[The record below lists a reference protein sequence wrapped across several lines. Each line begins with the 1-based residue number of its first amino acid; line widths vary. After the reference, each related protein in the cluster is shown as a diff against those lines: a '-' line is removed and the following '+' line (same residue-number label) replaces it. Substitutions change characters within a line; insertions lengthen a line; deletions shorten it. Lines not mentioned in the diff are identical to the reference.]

1 MRNRTLGRLFQA
13 VVSLLVLAATV
24 GGLPLLLAWVTP
36 VIWASSHDDLAHLLD
51 RQDTGAVFLLVLV
64 VVGWIGWAQ
73 FTCCAL
79 RELVAQLR
87 GRRWHA
93 PRGLGA
99 SQRAAALLVGSIL
112 VLLPTGSALAS
123 DAQAA
128 TTATATRIPGQAPQ
142 TAQPSRVVQ
151 ASSAAPA
158 SSPPY
163 TVRETRPAE
172 SLWSI
177 AERELGDG
185 ERWREIAD
193 LNEGHAMADG
203 HVFRSNSFLQ
213 PGWKLTMPERP
224 RPQGLRTQ
232 TEGRAAVAAATG
244 EHVVTVHSGD
254 SLSKIAQNEVGDGGA
269 WPALFEASKGHR
281 QPDGLPAIT
290 DPDLIYAGQH
300 VTVPGA
306 RPDQDSPPVD
316 RPGSNGSGSEPPSAS
331 HTPPDQKPSKGPGG
345 QDDMPAATPSQ
356 SAEPPS
362 SAPRTPSAPST
373 PSASAAPHESAE
385 PAAPTSQPAPSSPE
399 GAEPAPASSLL
410 NLRTVVGASAL
421 LAAAVTAALTL
432 RRTLQRRRREPGETI
447 AITAQTAPAEAQ
459 LAAAAEPSGVARLDV
474 VLRTMV
480 HAAERDCRAVPV
492 LRAARLDARTVHV
505 LPDDLAS
512 APQVP
517 FVAGAA
523 GWWRLDAGAEL
534 LDEETARMIAA
545 PCPALVTVGSAE
557 SGDLILAD
565 LARLPVVLL
574 DGNPVHISEVC
585 TSLALELGMSPWAR
599 DVEVVAVGFGE
610 DLPHLMPNSR
620 IAHMRQAAH
629 ALRDLTERLL
639 EVHQMPETA
648 DHPYV
653 VLCASAL
660 DDDTAWQFADVLGK
674 APQIPVTLIAPTGT
688 TAGHFPE
695 ADILAVSAQ
704 TPQRFDPLGID
715 ITVQRLEHAAYQQ
728 IITALAVSGQ
738 PANEAE
744 GAWQH
749 VPGEPSA
756 TERRAEPNPQ
766 GDLPGGNG
774 TMSPPT
780 RSSGAASSDTDD
792 AVFPALLK
800 ASADPAALSL
810 PQASPATSG
819 IEPLQTA
826 EEASTGETDSSTG
839 ERTQAQA
846 PADEDAGEARISW
859 DSGGPEIRVLGPVDV
874 DGLGRTGHGPRT
886 AQLAALLY
894 FRPNRTAD
902 VLCADMDPISPWST
916 ATLNARLQGLRRA
929 LGNDPDGEAYVPR
942 RRNGDDP
949 YTLADGVRCDWT
961 RFVQLAERALP
972 QGPKGLAD
980 LEKALSLVRGRPFG
994 TRAPAWAEPHQ
1005 QEMTTRIIDV
1015 AHTIAT
1021 HRAQRGVHY
1030 DLGAARK
1037 AIVRGLDVDE
1047 TAELL
1052 YRDWLIVEWMAGN
1065 RPGLHTAINRIQHVA
1080 QALDCDLELET
1091 EQLIQELLTTS
1102 RKAPTP

>member
-1 MRNRTLGRLFQA
+1 MPTATLGRRFKA
-13 VVSLLVLAATV
+13 VVSLLVLAAAV

-64 VVGWIGWAQ
+64 VVGWTGWAQ
-73 FTCCAL
+73 FTFCTL
-79 RELVAQLR
+79 RELVAQLH

-123 DAQAA
+123 DARAA
-128 TTATATRIPGQAPQ
+128 TTASATRVPGQAPQ
-142 TAQPSRVVQ
+142 TAQSSRVVQ
-151 ASSAAPA
+151 ASSAAPE
-158 SSPPY
+158 SSPSY

-193 LNEGHAMADG
+193 LNEGHAMGGG

-213 PGWKLTMPERP
+213 PGWKLAMPESLG
-224 RPQGLRTQ
+224 PQRLRAQ
-232 TEGRAAVAAATG
+232 TDGRASVAAEKG

-269 WPALFEASKGHR
+269 WPALFEASKGQR

-290 DPDLIYAGQH
+290 DPDMIYAGQH

-331 HTPPDQKPSKGPGG
+331 HTPPDQKPSEGPGG

-356 SAEPPS
+356 SAAPPS
-362 SAPRTPSAPST
+362 SAPST
-373 PSASAAPHESAE
+373 PSASAAPHESAK

-410 NLRTVVGASAL
+410 NLRTVVGAGAL
-421 LAAAVTAALTL
+421 LAAAVTAALAL
-432 RRTLQRRRREPGETI
+432 RRTLQRRRRKPGETI
-447 AITAQTAPAEAQ
+447 AITDQTAPAEAQ

-480 HAAERDCRAVPV
+480 HAAERDGRDVPV
-492 LRAARLDARTVHV
+492 LRAVRLDARTVHA

-523 GWWRLDAGAEL
+523 GWWRLDTGVEL
-534 LDEETARMIAA
+534 LDEETARTIAA

-557 SGDLILAD
+557 SGDLVLAD

-610 DLPHLMPNSR
+610 DLPHLLPNSR
-620 IAHMRQAAH
+620 IAHMRQPAH

-653 VLCASAL
+653 VLCSTAL

-674 APQIPVTLIAPTGT
+674 APQIPVALIAPTGT

-738 PANEAE
+738 PAHEAE
-744 GAWQH
+744 GVWQH

-756 TERRAEPNPQ
+756 RGRRAEQSPQ
-766 GDLPGGNG
+766 EDLPGDNG
-774 TMSPPT
+774 TMSPPAQN
-780 RSSGAASSDTDD
+780 RSGAAGSDADD
-792 AVFPALLK
+792 AVFPSLLK

-810 PQASPATSG
+810 GHASPATTGG
-819 IEPLQTA
+819 IESLQTV
-826 EEASTGETDSSTG
+826 EEAGTGETDSSTVG
-839 ERTQAQA
+839 RTQAQA
-846 PADEDAGEARISW
+846 PADEDAGEASVSR
-859 DSGGPEIRVLGPVDV
+859 DSDGPEIRVLGPVDV

-929 LGNDPDGEAYVPR
+929 LGNDAGGEAYVPR

-949 YTLADGVRCDWT
+949 YSLAVGVRCDWT
-961 RFVQLAERALP
+961 RFVELAERALP
-972 QGPKGLAD
+972 QGPEGLAD
-980 LEKALSLVRGRPFG
+980 LEEALSLVRGRPFG

-1005 QEMTTRIIDV
+1005 QEVTTRIIDV

-1021 HRAQRGVHY
+1021 HRAQKGPHH

-1037 AIVRGLDVDE
+1037 AIVTGLDVDE

-1065 RPGLHTAINRIQHVA
+1065 RPGLHTAITRIQHVT